1 MPSTASEAIR
11 QASANAGEFAPG
23 WRMWVPVGLMMTCSC
38 LSYIDRQALA
48 VISPMILK
56 DTGLSASAYA
66 DAVSAF
72 SFAYMIANPLWGS
85 VIDYVGLRV
94 GMFAAVGIW
103 TLASASHAWVV
114 GFLGFAAARTL
125 LGLGEGATFPGGLR
139 TAADSLPLD
148 RRSRGM
154 GITYSGASLG
164 SIFAP
169 LIITPVALRFG
180 WRAAFL
186 VTGALGVVWLVV
198 WWLVARPPLLRP
210 VPRVRNRIVWPKV
223 WERRFW
229 LLVVGMGLGGAALG
243 PILYLCPLY
252 LNRVS
257 GLTQKELGEVLW
269 IPAVCWELGYYF
281 WGWIADRYVRDESR
295 PVKLYVLLA
304 ILALATS
311 MTTWTKSWI
320 AALAFFSWGMFI
332 AVAFI
337 VISLHLSAR
346 AYPRGETGMVAGIGS
361 GAWSAVVAILLPI
374 YGRFFDRHWYAATF
388 ISLSLIPALGTALWW
403 WIGRAAKAPPSP
415 NAAGTSAFSAS
426 SASPP

>member
-1 MPSTASEAIR
+1 MTMRETTSDTIAQPSRTTAEY
-11 QASANAGEFAPG
+11 APG
-23 WRMWVPVGLMMTCSC
+23 WRMWVPVAVMMTCSC

-56 DTGLSASAYA
+56 DTGLSVSGYTY
-66 DAVSAF
+66 AVSAF
-72 SFAYMIANPLWGS
+72 SIAYMIANPLWGS
-85 VIDYVGLRV
+85 LLDYVGLRA
-94 GMFAAVGIW
+94 GMLAAVGIW
-103 TLASASHAWVV
+103 TLASASHAWVA

-139 TAADSLPLD
+139 TAAESLPLD
-148 RRSRGM
+148 RQSRGM
-154 GITYSGASLG
+154 GISYGGASLG

-169 LIITPVALRFG
+169 LIIVPIALRHG

-186 VTGALGVVWLVV
+186 VTGALGAAWLAV

-210 VPRVRNRIVWPKV
+210 VPRVKHRMVWPNML
-223 WERRFW
+223 ERRFW

-257 GLTQKELGEVLW
+257 GLTQKQLGEVLW

-281 WGWIADRYVRDESR
+281 WGWVADRYVRNEAR
-295 PVKLYVLLA
+295 PLKLYAGLA
-304 ILALATS
+304 VLALATS
-311 MTTWTKSWI
+311 MTTWTTSWI

-346 AYPRGETGMVAGIGS
+346 AYPRAETGMVAGIGS

-374 YGRFFDRHWYAATF
+374 YGRCFDHHWYAGAF
-388 ISLSLIPALGTALWW
+388 ISLSVIPAVGTVLWW
-403 WIGRAAKAPPSP
+403 WIGRSIRQPS
-415 NAAGTSAFSAS
+415 TQSA
-426 SASPP
+426 

>member
-1 MPSTASEAIR
+1 MPSTAPQAIEHAAGR
-11 QASANAGEFAPG
+11 ANSFATG
-23 WRMWVPVGLMMTCSC
+23 WRMWVPVMVMMTCSW

-56 DTGLSASAYA
+56 DTGLSASSYA

-85 VIDYVGLRV
+85 LLDYVGLRV
-94 GMFAAVGIW
+94 GMFAAVAIW
-103 TLASASHAWVV
+103 TLASASHAWVA
-114 GFLGFAAARTL
+114 GFLGFAIARTL

-139 TAADSLPLD
+139 TAADSLSLN
-148 RRSRGM
+148 RQSRGM
-154 GITYSGASLG
+154 GISYSGASLG

-169 LIITPVALRFG
+169 LVITPIALRFG

-186 VTGALGVVWLVV
+186 VTGALGVVWLAV

-210 VPRVRNRIVWPKV
+210 VPRVKNRIAWPNML
-223 WERRFW
+223 ERRFW

-257 GLTQKELGEVLW
+257 GLTQKQLGEVLW

-281 WGWIADRYVRDESR
+281 WGWIADRYVREEPR
-295 PVKLYVLLA
+295 PVSLYLLLA

-311 MTTWTKSWI
+311 MTTWTTSWI

-332 AVAFI
+332 AVGFI
-337 VISLHLSAR
+337 VTSLHLSAR

-374 YGRFFDRHWYAATF
+374 YGRFFDHQWYAATF
-388 ISLSLIPALGTALWW
+388 ISLSLIPAVGTALWW
-403 WIGRAAKAPPSP
+403 WIGRAAKTAPSL
-415 NAAGTSAFSAS
+415 NAA
-426 SASPP
+426 

>member
-1 MPSTASEAIR
+1 MPSTAPEAIEHTTGR
-11 QASANAGEFAPG
+11 ANSYAPG
-23 WRMWVPVGLMMTCSC
+23 WRMWVPVMVMMTCSW

-56 DTGLSASAYA
+56 DTGLSTSAYA
-66 DAVSAF
+66 DAVAAF
-72 SFAYMIANPLWGS
+72 SVAYMIANPLWGS
-85 VIDYVGLRV
+85 LIDYVGLRA
-94 GMFAAVGIW
+94 GMLAAVGIW

-139 TAADSLPLD
+139 TAAESLPLN
-148 RRSRGM
+148 RQSRGM
-154 GITYSGASLG
+154 GISYSGASLG

-169 LIITPVALRFG
+169 LIITPIALRYG

-186 VTGALGVVWLVV
+186 VTGGLGVVWLAV

-210 VPRVRNRIVWPKV
+210 VPRVKNRIAWPKV

-257 GLTQKELGEVLW
+257 GLTQKQLGEVLW

-281 WGWIADRYVRDESR
+281 WGWVADRFVRDEAR
-295 PVKLYVLLA
+295 PVKLYVVLS
-304 ILALATS
+304 ILALATA
-311 MTTWTKSWI
+311 MTTWTTSWI

-346 AYPRGETGMVAGIGS
+346 AYPREETGMVAGIGS

-374 YGRFFDRHWYAATF
+374 YGRFFDHQQYAATF
-388 ISLSLIPALGTALWW
+388 ISLSLIPTLGTALWW
-403 WIGRAAKAPPSP
+403 WIGRGATTAPSL
-415 NAAGTSAFSAS
+415 NAA
-426 SASPP
+426 

>member
-1 MPSTASEAIR
+1 MPSTPPEAIEHAAGR
-11 QASANAGEFAPG
+11 ANSYAPG
-23 WRMWVPVGLMMTCSC
+23 WRMWVPVMVMMTCSW

-56 DTGLSASAYA
+56 DTGLSASAYT
-66 DAVSAF
+66 DAVAAF
-72 SFAYMIANPLWGS
+72 SIAYMLANPLWGS
-85 VIDYVGLRV
+85 LLDYVGLRV
-94 GMFAAVGIW
+94 GMLAAVGIW
-103 TLASASHAWVV
+103 TLASVSHAWVV

-139 TAADSLPLD
+139 TAAESLPLN
-148 RRSRGM
+148 RQSRGM
-154 GITYSGASLG
+154 GISYSGASLG

-169 LIITPVALRFG
+169 LVITPIALRYG
-180 WRAAFL
+180 WRAAFV
-186 VTGALGVVWLVV
+186 VTGALGVVWLAV

-210 VPRVRNRIVWPKV
+210 APKARPRFTWPNIF
-223 WERRFW
+223 ERRFW

-257 GLTQKELGEVLW
+257 GLTQKQLGEVLW
-269 IPAVCWELGYYF
+269 VPAVCWELGYYF
-281 WGWIADRYVRDESR
+281 WGWIADRFVRDETR
-295 PVKLYVLLA
+295 PVKLYVMLS

-311 MTTWTKSWI
+311 MTTWTTSWI

-346 AYPRGETGMVAGIGS
+346 AYPREETGMVAGIGS

-374 YGRFFDRHWYAATF
+374 YGRFFDHQQYAATF
-388 ISLSLIPALGTALWW
+388 ISLSLIPAVGTALWW
-403 WIGRAAKAPPSP
+403 WVGRGAKSETSLKAA
-415 NAAGTSAFSAS
+415 
-426 SASPP
+426 